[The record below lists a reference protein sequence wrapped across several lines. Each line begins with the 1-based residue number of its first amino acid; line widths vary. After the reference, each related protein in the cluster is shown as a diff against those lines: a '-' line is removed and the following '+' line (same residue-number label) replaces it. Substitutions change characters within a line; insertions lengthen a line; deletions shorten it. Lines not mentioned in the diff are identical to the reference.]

1 MKIRSFRRM
10 GKELTATGKA
20 VSKAQAETKRLAREL
35 KLTQKP
41 TQKLRAEFNRSKART
56 SQLSKTFREQKR
68 QLRDLKGELNEAGI
82 SVQELGR
89 HEKRLAAQADKA
101 RRSQQRLGEA
111 AKRTQTRQRMAGVG
125 RSLLGWG
132 ASYLSLSGM
141 KAGAQKIGNLQERF
155 VYLGIQADI
164 DDAELKKL
172 KDKIYSISH
181 DQKIKINASELTSA
195 VEVITEKSGDLD
207 LARQN
212 LKNMGLAIRA
222 TGASGAD
229 IGAMVNNLKEKFGV
243 SAPAQIRAALE
254 TLVVQGKAGSFTL
267 KDLAQQGERVT
278 AAYAAMG
285 RTGPEAVREMG
296 ALLQVFRKGAGSS
309 EQATTAFEAV
319 MRDLV
324 KKAPQ
329 LRKELPGFEIWDPE
343 KSRWENGVEKRVAK
357 PVNQILLELLKRT
370 GGDIEILQKYFGE
383 ESARGLK
390 VLITEFQKNKG
401 KIPILKEFM
410 AVKGDSGQLEKD
422 SQRAAGTINADLAV
436 TGSKVEKAL
445 SDKGEGLVSSVTGQI
460 SKLDTENVGNAL
472 NWALGGALG
481 LGSLWAGKK
490 AFNLARGAFGGKGG
504 GPGRGGGGSPAKPG
518 LWHRLLGSA
527 APGTPLPVRVTNWPG
542 GVDDFGSGSDGP
554 DGPERGKEKKG
565 RVKRRSRL
573 RSGLRKTRGRLGRA
587 TGIAREFLSRTG
599 GKLKAKA
606 PFSVSKRGASKAG
619 MVKRSPA
626 VKLKPNT
633 ADSLKPRA
641 AKSSLIK
648 EPVAVKPKPSPAAS
662 LKPGAAKSSLI
673 KEPVAVKP
681 RPSPAASLKP
691 EAAKSSLVKE
701 PAAAKPKPGP
711 AASLKSEAAKSSLV
725 KEPVAAKPKP
735 GPAASLET
743 GAVKNSLAPKSA
755 ASKLVPKPGF
765 WGSLVSGV
773 GRKLSKAADFAT
785 SAVSKAV
792 AKIGGKSL
800 LKKVPVLSVVAGS
813 VFATQRALAGDWVG
827 AAAEMGSGLASTLIP
842 TGVGQAISLGLD
854 AGLVARDAN
863 LFSVSQQP
871 GTQRKVKPEGSSK
884 VESASSKPQE
894 TGKATAAAARPALKT
909 VSAARSAVQETTRQT
924 AKNNEPSQAKAAENR
939 VPGLPGPVKPGS
951 PQDRPASGPAPPPL
965 ISLNPPRPPDR
976 LQEIHLHV
984 DQRTN
989 LPAGS
994 MHDELMRLLTS
1005 NNAELS
1011 QIFKQILE
1019 ETVRRERGVSF
1030 GYGSY

>member
-181 DQKIKINASELTSA
+181 DQKIKINAGELTSA

-422 SQRAAGTINADLAV
+422 SQRAATTINADLAV

-445 SDKGEGLVSSVTGQI
+445 SDKGEGLVSSVTEQI

-518 LWHRLLGSA
+518 LWRRLLGSA

-648 EPVAVKPKPSPAAS
+648 EPVTVKPKPSPAPS
-662 LKPGAAKSSLI
+662 LKPGAAKSSLV
-673 KEPVAVKP
+673 KEPVAV
-681 RPSPAASLKP
+681 
-691 EAAKSSLVKE
+691 
-701 PAAAKPKPGP
+701 KPKPGP
-711 AASLKSEAAKSSLV
+711 AASLKSEAAKSSLI
-725 KEPVAAKPKP
+725 KEPVAVKSKP
-735 GPAASLET
+735 GPAASLKSE
-743 GAVKNSLAPKSA
+743 AAKSSLAPKKT
-755 ASKLVPKPGF
+755 ASKLVKPVSKPGF

-773 GRKLSKAADFAT
+773 GRKLSKAADFAV
-785 SAVSKAV
+785 SAVNKTV
-792 AKIGGKSL
+792 AKVVGKSVAKMGGKSL
-800 LKKVPVLSVVAGS
+800 LKKVPFLSVVAGS
-813 VFATQRALAGDWVG
+813 IFATQRALAGDWVG

-994 MHDELMRLLTS
+994 LHDELMRLLTS
-1005 NNAELS
+1005 YNAELS

>member
-68 QLRDLKGELNEAGI
+68 QLQDLKGELSDAGI
-82 SVQELGR
+82 SVRELGR

-111 AKRTQTRQRMAGVG
+111 AKPTQTRQRMAGVG

-195 VEVITEKSGDLD
+195 VEVITEKSGDLE

-243 SAPAQIRAALE
+243 AVPAQIRAALE

-445 SDKGEGLVSSVTGQI
+445 SDKGEGLVSSVTEQI

-518 LWHRLLGSA
+518 LWRRLLGSA

-648 EPVAVKPKPSPAAS
+648 EPVTVKPKPSPAPS
-662 LKPGAAKSSLI
+662 LKPGAAKSSLV
-673 KEPVAVKP
+673 KEPVAV
-681 RPSPAASLKP
+681 
-691 EAAKSSLVKE
+691 
-701 PAAAKPKPGP
+701 KPKPGP
-711 AASLKSEAAKSSLV
+711 AASLKSEAAKSSL
-725 KEPVAAKPKP
+725 
-735 GPAASLET
+735 
-743 GAVKNSLAPKSA
+743 APKKT
-755 ASKLVPKPGF
+755 ASKLVKPVSKPGF

-773 GRKLSKAADFAT
+773 GRKLSKAADFAV
-785 SAVSKAV
+785 SAVNKTV
-792 AKIGGKSL
+792 AKVVGKSVAKMGGKSL

-863 LFSVSQQP
+863 LFSSSQQP
-871 GTQRKVKPEGSSK
+871 ELQKKVKPEGPSK
-884 VESASSKPQE
+884 AVAESASSKKTE
-894 TGKATAAAARPALKT
+894 TGKAVAASARLALKT
-909 VSAARSAVQETTRQT
+909 VPPARSAVQETTRHSV
-924 AKNNEPSQAKAAENR
+924 KNNESSQARPAEKR
-939 VPGLPGPVKPGS
+939 VPGPPGPVKAGS
-951 PQDRPASGPAPPPL
+951 PQDRLASGPAPPPL
-965 ISLNPPRPPDR
+965 ISLNPPRPPDWP
-976 LQEIHLHV
+976 QEIHLHV

-994 MHDELMRLLTS
+994 LHDELMKILSS